1 MLNNNHSLMKG
12 TVGIPLNNLFNAR
25 LIDVPVPI
33 QDMDFNRFM
42 SRSFFIFN
50 KKKKLLEFWYVSLDR
65 WKVIVLETLNLL
77 LMDRENEVYFD
88 HGQGIQ
94 IYFYIMI

>member
-1 MLNNNHSLMKG
+1 MCLSLSRTWISIG
-12 TVGIPLNNLFNAR
+12 LCHGLF
-25 LIDVPVPI
+25 LYSI
-33 QDMDFNRFM
+33 
-42 SRSFFIFN
+42 

-77 LMDRENEVYFD
+77 LIDRENEVYFD